1 MAKSH
6 MRYVCIHGHFYQPP
20 RENPWIDEVE
30 VQDSAAPSHDWNAR
44 VTAECYWPNAAARL
58 LGHGSRITAIVNN
71 YAAISF
77 NFGPTLCSWLA
88 RHDAA
93 LLQHIVE
100 ADRVSRKRHRDHGN
114 AIAQAYGH
122 AILPLCSPR
131 DKVTQ
136 VVWGVRD
143 FVHRFGRKPEGMW
156 LPETAVDT
164 PTLEVLAEQGIAFT
178 ILAPHQA
185 KQIRRIGETTWRN
198 VTAEQLDTARPY
210 LCQLPSGKSIVLF
223 FYHGVLARGV
233 AFEGLL
239 NSGDR
244 FVDQIQ
250 KSFSEK
256 TTEPQLV
263 HLATDGESYGHHHR
277 FGEMALAF
285 AAHTLDQCESIQLT
299 NYGEFLALHPPTWE
313 VEIAE
318 NTSWSCA
325 HGIERWRSDC
335 GCHIGGPSTWTQE
348 WRAPLR
354 AALEWMS
361 GEIDSF
367 FERRGERL
375 LTDPWAA
382 RDAYIDVLLDHVPER
397 IDEFCGQ
404 QARKWLTPA
413 QKVEACKLLEMQR
426 HRLLMFTSCGWFF
439 DEISGIEGVQI
450 LQYAAR
456 AAEIAEELGLPLE
469 AGLVERLRQAPS
481 NIAEIRDGGRVY
493 SEKVKPNR
501 VDFRRMTANYAI
513 CEVLEQGASCTVPAA
528 FTLKGTD
535 YATDTYGATAL
546 GVGRIHLTART
557 TGESND
563 YAFAVLKLTNHDVH
577 CVVSETLVGEQFA
590 AIRDELLGTFAR
602 HSLSEV
608 VRALDRTFGET
619 YYTAKDLLLDDRR
632 RVLAG
637 VSDSVLARLE
647 ESYRQLYQE
656 NRRLMEYLRELDVP
670 LPQGFAL
677 AAGFLASR
685 ALARAAAA
693 LLHNAEDGAE
703 LITIVEEARLWRA
716 PVETKGVEDMLRRAV
731 EERCALLS
739 VDPLAAEVPSILHL
753 LELVERLGFTINLWK
768 TQTLFAQVCQQHLT
782 RLLGQRVHEEAVAHQ
797 VMLLRRL
804 GERLGFH
811 AVEGLPLETWDKT

>member
-1 MAKSH
+1 

-30 VQDSAAPSHDWNAR
+30 VQDSAAPAHDWNAR

-71 YAAISF
+71 YASMSF
-77 NFGPTLCSWLA
+77 NFGPTLCAWLA

-100 ADRVSRKRHRDHGN
+100 ADQASRKRHHDHGN

-122 AILPLCSPR
+122 AILPLCTSR
-131 DKVTQ
+131 DKVTH
-136 VVWGVRD
+136 VAWGMRD

-164 PTLEVLAEQGIAFT
+164 PTLEALAEQEIAFT

-185 KQIRRIGETTWRN
+185 KRIRQIGQTTWRS

-210 LCQLPSGKSIVLF
+210 LCRLPSGKSIVLF
-223 FYHGVLARGV
+223 FYHGGLARGV

-244 FVDQIQ
+244 FAEQLQ
-250 KSFSEK
+250 KAFSTE
-256 TTEPQLV
+256 TPEPQLV

-285 AAHTLDQCESIQLT
+285 ATHALEQCQSVQLT
-299 NYGEFLALHPPTWE
+299 NYGEFLALHPPSWE

-325 HGIERWRSDC
+325 HGIERWRADC
-335 GCHIGGPSTWTQE
+335 GCHIGGQSAWTQE
-348 WRAPLR
+348 WRTPLR
-354 AALEWMS
+354 AALEWLS

-375 LTDPWAA
+375 LADPWAA
-382 RDAYIDVLLDHVPER
+382 RDAYIEVLLDPSPEHV
-397 IDEFCGQ
+397 DEFCGQ
-404 QARKWLTPA
+404 HARKWLSPA
-413 QKVEACKLLEMQR
+413 QKVEARKLLEMQR

-456 AAEIAEELGLPLE
+456 AAEVAGELGLPLE

-493 SEKVKPNR
+493 IKKVKPNR
-501 VDFRRMTANYAI
+501 VDFPRMTANYAV
-513 CEVLEQGASCTVPAA
+513 CGVLEHSLSCAVPAA
-528 FTLKGTD
+528 FTLKLTN
-535 YATDTYGATAL
+535 YTTDTYGATAL
-546 GVGRIHLTART
+546 GVGRMHLTSRS
-557 TGESND
+557 TGESNE

-577 CVVSETLVGEQFA
+577 CVVSETLVEEQFA
-590 AIRDELLGTFAR
+590 AIRDELLRTFAR

-637 VSDSVLARLE
+637 VSDTVLTRLE
-647 ESYRQLYQE
+647 ESYRQVYQE

-670 LPQGFAL
+670 LPQGFSL

-685 ALARAAAA
+685 ALARAASA
-693 LLHNAEDGAE
+693 LLYNAGDGAE
-703 LITIVEEARLWRA
+703 LIAIVEEARVWRA
-716 PVETKGVEDMLRRAV
+716 PVETKGVEDILRLAV
-731 EERCALLS
+731 EERFAALRA
-739 VDPLAAEVPSILHL
+739 DPLAVEIPYILHL
-753 LELVERLGFTINLWK
+753 LELVERLELTINLWR
-768 TQTLFAQVCQQHLT
+768 TQTLFAQVCKQHLQG
-782 RLLGQRVHEEAVAHQ
+782 LLARRVHEEPVARQ
-797 VMLLRRL
+797 VALLRRL

-811 AVEGLPLETWDKT
+811 AVEGVPLETWDKN